1 MEKITKQVT
10 IRLTKE
16 EEKRVQDAIIVMQEI
31 CNAIGDGDNANRM
44 LMNAIQLLFNI
55 TTGQT
60 IDV

>member
-31 CNAIGDGDNANRM
+31 CNVIGDGDNANRM